1 MVKRHILIKTPAP
14 FATAHKPP
22 RKQYGNAKGKSRMCV
37 KRDEAHL
44 AAARQRL
51 PRRAGYGS
59 LPRYHVG
66 SPLLHT
72 GTDFTLAGGAAGQI

>member
-14 FATAHKPP
+14 PATAHKPP

-44 AAARQRL
+44 AAARQ
-51 PRRAGYGS
+51 A
-59 LPRYHVG
+59 VG
-66 SPLLHT
+66 RER
-72 GTDFTLAGGAAGQI
+72 

>member
-1 MVKRHILIKTPAP
+1 MVKRYILIKTPAP
-14 FATAHKPP
+14 RATAHKPP
-22 RKQYGNAKGKSRMCV
+22 HKQYGNAKGKSRMCV

-59 LPRYHVG
+59 
-66 SPLLHT
+66 PLLHT